1 MPLSKRSILLCFA
14 ATLACASPPRIE
26 HGVGTGRSFMPSD
39 RFAPATVGVLATEN
53 PDFDE
58 PALENLQE
66 LLEKSIGWRGL
77 TLAEDD
83 AADWLV
89 SCAFRKRLVMKSDIS
104 REPVT
109 EPWHPH
115 QTRVLG
121 TRNEYTPSAGMDPEA
136 TAASAATEP
145 WIETLV
151 ELRLRSR
158 RTGTVGWSV
167 QRVWGRNREDLP
179 EDELR
184 QTLEML
190 LAQIRFRGD
199 KPAQAPAAAAARE

>member
-1 MPLSKRSILLCFA
+1 MPRSTLSILLWL
-14 ATLACASPPRIE
+14 ATSLACASPPRIE
-26 HGVGTGRSFMPSD
+26 HHVGTGRSFPPTD
-39 RFAPATVGVLATEN
+39 RFAPATVGLLATEN

-58 PALENLQE
+58 PALENLRE
-66 LLEKSIGWRGL
+66 LLEKSIGWHGL

-83 AADWLV
+83 SADWLV

-115 QTRVLG
+115 PTRVLG
-121 TRNEYTPSAGMDPEA
+121 TRTEYQPGPIVDPE
-136 TAASAATEP
+136 TSGATEP

-158 RTGTVGWSV
+158 RTGTIGWSV

-184 QTLEML
+184 QTIDL
-190 LAQIRFRGD
+190 LLSQIRFRGET
-199 KPAQAPAAAAARE
+199 PAPPPESARE

>member
-1 MPLSKRSILLCFA
+1 MPRSTLLVLVWLA
-14 ATLACASPPRIE
+14 ASLACASAPRIE
-26 HGVGTGRSFMPSD
+26 QHVGTGRTFSKAD
-39 RFAPATVGVLATEN
+39 RFAPATVGLLGTEN

-58 PALENLQE
+58 PALENLRE

-89 SCAFRKRLVMKSDIS
+89 SCAFRKRLVLKSDIS

-115 QTRVLG
+115 ATRVLG
-121 TRNEYTPSAGMDPEA
+121 THNEYSPNAAVDPE
-136 TAASAATEP
+136 TSAATEP

-158 RTGTVGWSV
+158 RTGTIGWSV

-184 QTLEML
+184 QTLDL
-190 LAQIRFRGD
+190 LLTQIRFRGVA
-199 KPAQAPAAAAARE
+199 PAQPPASASE

>member
-1 MPLSKRSILLCFA
+1 MRRSKLSPLLGLVAS
-14 ATLACASPPRIE
+14 LACASAPRIE
-26 HGVGTGRSFMPSD
+26 HGVGTGRSFSPSD
-39 RFAPATVGVLATEN
+39 RFAPASIGLLATEN

-58 PALENLQE
+58 PALENLVE

-77 TLAEDD
+77 TLAEGDS
-83 AADWLV
+83 ADWLV
-89 SCAFRKRLVMKSDIS
+89 SCAFRKRLIWKADIS

-115 QTRVLG
+115 PTRVLG
-121 TRNEYTPSAGMDPEA
+121 TRNEYTPGAMMDPE
-136 TAASAATEP
+136 TSAATEP

-158 RTGTVGWSV
+158 RTGTIGWSV
-167 QRVWGRNREDLP
+167 QRIWGRNREDLP

-184 QTLEML
+184 QTLGL
-190 LAQIRFRGD
+190 LLSQIRFVGD
-199 KPAQAPAAAAARE
+199 APAPAQPAASARE

>member
-1 MPLSKRSILLCFA
+1 MLRSKLAILLGLA
-14 ATLACASPPRIE
+14 ASLACASAPRIE
-26 HGVGTGRSFMPSD
+26 HGVGTGRSFSQAD
-39 RFAPATVGVLATEN
+39 RFAPAAVGVLATEN

-66 LLEKSIGWRGL
+66 LLERSIGWRGL
-77 TLAEDD
+77 TLAEGDT
-83 AADWLV
+83 ADWLV
-89 SCAFRKRLVMKSDIS
+89 SCAFRKRLVWKSDIS
-104 REPVT
+104 REPVS

-115 QTRVLG
+115 PTRVLG
-121 TRNEYTPSAGMDPEA
+121 TRNEYTPGAVMDPE
-136 TAASAATEP
+136 TSAATEP

-158 RTGTVGWSV
+158 RTGTIGWSV

-184 QTLEML
+184 QTLDL
-190 LAQIRFRGD
+190 LLTQIRVRGEA
-199 KPAQAPAAAAARE
+199 PAQPPASARE

>member
-1 MPLSKRSILLCFA
+1 MPRSALSILLTLA
-14 ATLACASPPRIE
+14 ASLACASAPRIE
-26 HGVGTGRSFMPSD
+26 HRVGTARTFSPTD
-39 RFAPATVGVLATEN
+39 RFAPATVGLLATEN

-77 TLAEDD
+77 TLAEGDS
-83 AADWLV
+83 ADWLV
-89 SCAFRKRLVMKSDIS
+89 SCAFRKRLVWKSDIS
-104 REPVT
+104 REPVS

-115 QTRVLG
+115 PTRVLG
-121 TRNEYTPSAGMDPEA
+121 TRNEYSPGAAVDPE
-136 TAASAATEP
+136 TSAATEP

-158 RTGTVGWSV
+158 RTGTIGWSV
-167 QRVWGRNREDLP
+167 QRIWGRNREDLP

-184 QTLEML
+184 QTLEL
-190 LAQIRFRGD
+190 LLSQIRFRGEA
-199 KPAQAPAAAAARE
+199 PAQPPASASE